1 LDQVASSHGTTVS
14 AVAIA
19 WLLTQPTVAAP
30 IASART
36 TEQLGQILPAAE
48 LKLTPDEIEA
58 LTASGA

>member
-1 LDQVASSHGTTVS
+1 MS